1 MIDLD
6 ELERLAKAAQ
16 ANSDDIGEQE
26 WYEADEIA
34 SLMHGLIAK
43 ADAGLMARCTPPVIL
58 AFIAEMRTLREDLQA
73 TKLLAHANAEMFK
86 AERADMESLK
96 RQCQTLSFE
105 LLGVVI
111 DTEQGHGFDPV
122 CLDTIKRVRDQLHGI
137 AGTKPCV

>member
-1 MIDLD
+1 MIDVGRI
-6 ELERLAKAAQ
+6 E
-16 ANSDDIGEQE
+16 
-26 WYEADEIA
+26 
-34 SLMHGLIAK
+34 GLIGFDK
-43 ADAGLMARCTPPVIL
+43 IPDEWIIDLCKEVRV
-58 AFIAEMRTLREDLQA
+58 LREDIQA

-111 DTEQGHGFDPV
+111 DAEQGHGFDPV

>member
-1 MIDLD
+1 MTVQRYVLFAGAIGPTVSGGDWVKHED
-6 ELERLAKAAQ
+6 YIALE
-16 ANSDDIGEQE
+16 
-26 WYEADEIA
+26 
-34 SLMHGLIAK
+34 
-43 ADAGLMARCTPPVIL
+43 
-58 AFIAEMRTLREDLQA
+58 AEVRALREDLQA

-96 RQCQTLSFE
+96 RQCQILSFE

-137 AGTKPCV
+137 AGTKPCG